1 MSNSLN
7 YIDWIDFLFVEDVY
21 MQGKNAVV
29 KVLIYVEENRGIQNK
44 NSLNTNIAKLQN

>member
-1 MSNSLN
+1 
-7 YIDWIDFLFVEDVY
+7 

-44 NSLNTNIAKLQN
+44 NSLNKVYCIVDINIWPNSILYTHIFS